1 MFYWFYRMHQSRLRY
16 SFLCI
21 DHHIHLYKFRHKS
34 NDKSPSK
41 CHYKCHN
48 KTPNIHIYSP
58 WLIRM
63 LGSGTV

>member
-1 MFYWFYRMHQSRLRY
+1 MMLHNLSNSQ
-16 SFLCI
+16 
-21 DHHIHLYKFRHKS
+21 HIHHDKCPNMYPSNLYCRFLYNARNSH
-34 NDKSPSK
+34 
-41 CHYKCHN
+41 HYKCHN